1 MKGNTED
8 ERDTTEQPTSKKRR
22 LADILKK
29 QTTESSSAATEDR
42 VSSEVEKYLHAPNQ
56 DTTTDPLQWWKVHAQ
71 EYPHLARLTRRYLCI
86 CATSSPSERL
96 FSTAGNVV
104 SKKAIS

>member
-42 VSSEVEKYLHAPNQ
+42 VSSEVEKYLYMLLIKIQPQTHYSGG
-56 DTTTDPLQWWKVHAQ
+56 KCM
-71 EYPHLARLTRRYLCI
+71 RR
-86 CATSSPSERL
+86 
-96 FSTAGNVV
+96 STH
-104 SKKAIS
+104 ISLG